1 MADTAEVQPHEAEQ
15 TPQQQPERKPGGEPG
30 SNAPQQNA
38 PPQQQQPKREEK
50 KPKKSWGRRI
60 REHPIG
66 FLAFL
71 ILLIG
76 VAIGAYFLM
85 QYFSSYEDTDDAEID
100 GNIYA
105 ITSRIAGT
113 VTAVHVEDNQR
124 VKKGEVLV
132 ELDPRDYNV
141 SIEQARASLEESR
154 TLIRAARP
162 NVPITSVTTETT
174 VATAE
179 ADVASARAAQ
189 AAAQRDYESLL
200 AQVRQSE
207 ADNVKAQADL
217 VRYRQLVAK
226 DEISQ
231 QQFDQA
237 DAAAKAAAATVDARK
252 AAAEAAARAID
263 EANARLQQTQ
273 TRQVEARRN
282 RPSQI
287 AIQNA
292 QVASREATAQ
302 KDQAMLD
309 QALLNLSYT
318 KIVAPIDG
326 VIGKKNAEPGQQ
338 ISAGQQLMAVV
349 PLGDIWVTA
358 NFKETQL
365 REMRPGQPVTIHVDA
380 FNRDYDGYVENLAGA
395 SGARFS
401 LLPPENATGNYV
413 KVVQRVPLRIGFKQ
427 GQDPNFR
434 LRPGMSVEPKV
445 WLNKGTESPNSNQG
459 TQPAQ

>member
-1 MADTAEVQPHEAEQ
+1 MADTAEVQPREAEQ
-15 TPQQQPERKPGGEPG
+15 TPNQQPDRKPAGQPE
-30 SNAPQQNA
+30 SNAPQH
-38 PPQQQQPKREEK
+38 QQPKREEK

-66 FLAFL
+66 FLLFL
-71 ILLIG
+71 IALIG
-76 VAIGAYFLM
+76 IVIGGYFLM

-132 ELDPRDYNV
+132 ELDPSDYNV
-141 SIEQARASLEESR
+141 SIEQARASLQESQ

-179 ADVASARAAQ
+179 ADVASARASQ
-189 AAAQRDYESLL
+189 AGAQRDYESYV
-200 AQVRQSE
+200 AQVRQAE

-273 TRQVEARRN
+273 TREVEARRN
-282 RPSQI
+282 RPGQI
-287 AIQNA
+287 AIQHA

-309 QALLNLSYT
+309 QAMLNLSYT

-326 VIGKKNAEPGQQ
+326 IIGKKNAEPGQQ
-338 ISAGQQLMAVV
+338 IAAGQQLMAVV

-365 REMRPGQPVTIHVDA
+365 REMRPGQPATIHVDA
-380 FNRDYDGYVENLAGA
+380 FDRDYDGYVENLAGA

-413 KVVQRVPLRIGFKQ
+413 KVVQRVPVRIHFKE

-445 WLNKGTESPNSNQG
+445 WLNKGTEPINPNQAPQG
-459 TQPAQ
+459 AR

>member
-1 MADTAEVQPHEAEQ
+1 
-15 TPQQQPERKPGGEPG
+15 
-30 SNAPQQNA
+30 
-38 PPQQQQPKREEK
+38 
-50 KPKKSWGRRI
+50 
-60 REHPIG
+60 
-66 FLAFL
+66 
-71 ILLIG
+71 
-76 VAIGAYFLM
+76 M
-85 QYFSSYEDTDDAEID
+85 QYFSSYEDTDDAQID
-100 GNIYA
+100 GDIYA

-113 VTAVHVEDNQR
+113 ITAVHVEDNQR

-141 SIEQARASLEESR
+141 SIEQAKAALKESQ

-189 AAAQRDYESLL
+189 AGAQRDYESSL

-207 ADNVKAQADL
+207 ADNAKAQADL

-226 DEISQ
+226 DEISH

-237 DAAAKAAAATVDARK
+237 EAAAKAAAATVDARR

-263 EANARLQQTQ
+263 EANARLQQMQ
-273 TRQVEARRN
+273 TREVEARRN

-309 QALLNLSYT
+309 QAMLNVSYT

-326 VIGKKNAEPGQQ
+326 IIGKKNAEPGQQ
-338 ISAGQQLMAVV
+338 IAAGQQLMAVV

-365 REMRPGQPVTIHVDA
+365 KQMRPGQPATIHVDA
-380 FNRDYDGYVENLAGA
+380 FDRDYDGYVEDLAGA

-413 KVVQRVPLRIGFKQ
+413 KVVQRVPVRIRFKQ
-427 GQDPNFR
+427 GQDANFR
-434 LRPGMSVEPKV
+434 LRPGMSAEPKV
-445 WLNKGTESPNSNQG
+445 WLNKGTE
-459 TQPAQ
+459 